1 MEPTKVIEKDTT
13 QDISFFEFI
22 ELLLANW
29 RWIVVSLAI
38 TLGYAIIY
46 LQKTPPIYSR
56 SATVLITN
64 DYVKSTESVLDEKT
78 YSYLQESHDVENEIL
93 FFKSNRIMPEVA
105 KRLKLDISYSQSGMF
120 RDYELYKNSPVFV
133 KFLDAKES
141 DEFMFKITPLNRREA
156 VLSHFYGL
164 EEEKTQ
170 QISFNDTI
178 MTPIGRMVA
187 EVTPNL
193 TKELLYTPINV
204 VKYDVHKI
212 SQMYNQGL
220 QITPI
225 SKDSRA
231 ISLTLNDVSPER
243 ATDIINMVITVYS
256 EEIVQERNKI
266 GLKTATFLNQRIM
279 EIENELSGVDYNIAE
294 FKNKNQHLEEE
305 ILIKEKEELREKV
318 TDFENQLSLAEYVYS
333 YLIDTTKSYQIIPS
347 NMGISDINIER
358 QIDTY
363 NKLLFQRNKLIGNSS
378 RNNPVIDDLDNS
390 LFSMKQT
397 IIKST
402 ENYIAGLD
410 IKLENAQV
418 TEQENLARMAEVPAQ
433 QKYILT
439 AQRRQKTTESLYLYL
454 LNKREENALGQLIA
468 EGNIRIIDPAIG
480 SEYPISPRTN
490 FIILLAII
498 FGVSF
503 PTGVIYLFFIFD
515 TRVKERKDI
524 ESNLSVPFLGEIP
537 FYKRQKGEEHRD
549 LVVRENSQDTISE
562 AFRILRTNLEFMKV
576 NRDRQQVIMFSSL
589 KSDAGKTFIAC
600 NLGMMLALTGKKV
613 ILVDLD
619 IRKGSLSSHF
629 EKNKL
634 GITNYLVGNVND
646 PQDLIHN
653 TGSHPNLDVILK
665 GPMPPNPAELLLSPL
680 LDEIVEW
687 LRTKYDYVILDNVPS
702 NTVADARIVNRVA
715 DITLYVVRKGKLD
728 KRMLPEI
735 ESIYT
740 NKILK
745 NMAIILNGVDYIHNG
760 YGYSYRMEEKHT
772 RIKRFNFFMS
782 KTKQKSK
789 GDKQNH

>member
-1 MEPTKVIEKDTT
+1 MVPTNIKDKNST

-29 RWIVVSLAI
+29 RWIVICLAF

-64 DYVKSTESVLDEKT
+64 DYIKSTESVLDDKG
-78 YSYLQESHDVENEIL
+78 YNYIQESHDVENEIL

-105 KRLKLDISYSQSGMF
+105 RRLKLDVSYSQSGIF
-120 RDYELYKNSPVFV
+120 RDYELYKESPIEVA
-133 KFLDAKES
+133 FLDAKET
-141 DEFMFKITPLNRREA
+141 DEIMFKITPLSRREA
-156 VLSHFYGL
+156 VLSHFHNEI
-164 EEEKTQ
+164 EETQ
-170 QISFNDTI
+170 QILFNDTI
-178 MTPIGRMVA
+178 QTPIGRMVTRI
-187 EVTPNL
+187 TPNL
-193 TKELLYTPINV
+193 NSERFFTPITV
-204 VKYDVHKI
+204 VKYNTQKI
-212 SQMYNQGL
+212 SLMYNQGL
-220 QITPI
+220 QIAPI

-231 ISLTLNDVSPER
+231 ISITLNDVCPER
-243 ATDIINMVITVYS
+243 AADIINMVIDVYS

-266 GLKTATFLNQRIM
+266 GVRTATFLNQRIT

-305 ILIKEKEELREKV
+305 ILIKEKEELREQV

-333 YLIDTTKSYQIIPS
+333 YLIDTTKTYQIIPS

-390 LFSMKQT
+390 LYSMKQT

-402 ENYIAGLD
+402 ENFITGLD
-410 IKLENAQV
+410 IKLENART
-418 TEQENLARMAEVPAQ
+418 TEQENLARMAEVPSQ

-454 LNKREENALGQLIA
+454 LNKREENALGQLVA

-480 SEYPISPRTN
+480 SNFPISPRQN
-490 FIILLAII
+490 FILLLAVI
-498 FGVSF
+498 FGISF
-503 PTGVIYLFFIFD
+503 PTGIIYLFFIFD
-515 TRVKERKDI
+515 TRIKERKDI
-524 ESNLSVPFLGEIP
+524 ENNLSVPFLGEIP
-537 FYKRQKGEEHRD
+537 FYKRPKGEEHRH
-549 LVVRENSQDTISE
+549 LVVKEDSQDSIAE

-576 NRDRQQVIMFSSL
+576 NRDKQQVIMFSSL

-600 NLGMMLALTGKKV
+600 NLGMMFALTGKKV
-613 ILVDLD
+613 VLVDLD
-619 IRKGSLSSHF
+619 IRKGSLSACFS
-629 EKNKL
+629 KNKL
-634 GITNYLVGNVND
+634 GVTNYLVGNVANKEE
-646 PQDLIHN
+646 LIQP
-653 TGSHPNLDVILK
+653 SEAHPNLDIILK

-680 LDEIVEW
+680 LDELIDW
-687 LRTKYDYVILDNVPS
+687 LRTKYDYIILDNVPS

-740 NKILK
+740 NNVLR
-745 NMAIILNGVDYIHNG
+745 NMAIILNGVDYMHSG
-760 YGYSYRMEEKHT
+760 YGYTYGQDDDESEHTHIKKFRLFLSKRKKHSK
-772 RIKRFNFFMS
+772 KR
-782 KTKQKSK
+782 K
-789 GDKQNH
+789 D